1 LNLGPNELLKLVLP
15 LYGLTEG
22 GGYWGEA
29 LTKHHTDDLKM
40 KHTKGDFSLFF
51 KHVANRLVGL
61 SGSFVDDLVRAG
73 TLNFKTHSSAET
85 QSRFDIKHPTEKDFN
100 FTGIEIHSGK
110 GYKCM
115 SQKNYVDRLTFFQQR
130 CKFEDICTVSAK
142 LAWAAYTRPDISYSV
157 SRLAQTTAS
166 SFDSH

>member
-85 QSRFDIKHPTEKDFN
+85 QSRFDIKHPTETTSISPELKY
-100 FTGIEIHSGK
+100 TAAK
-110 GYKCM
+110 GTNACHK
-115 SQKNYVDRLTFFQQR
+115 K
-130 CKFEDICTVSAK
+130 
-142 LAWAAYTRPDISYSV
+142 
-157 SRLAQTTAS
+157 TTLIG
-166 SFDSH
+166 